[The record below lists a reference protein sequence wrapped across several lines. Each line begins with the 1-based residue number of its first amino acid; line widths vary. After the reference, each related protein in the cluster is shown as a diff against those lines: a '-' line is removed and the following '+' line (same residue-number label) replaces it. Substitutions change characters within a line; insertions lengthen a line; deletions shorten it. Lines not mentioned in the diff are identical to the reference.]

1 MGKVAGLLSLL
12 AVFYNLGHH
21 RFQLKPLVTRVARG
35 SSQMFYLFIEREGGR
50 RMGRGGGG
58 GEGGSFAQQ
67 GC

>member
-1 MGKVAGLLSLL
+1 MGRAAGLLSLL
-12 AVFYNLGHH
+12 AVFHNLGHH

-50 RMGRGGGG
+50 NRGPG
-58 GEGGSFAQQ
+58 GEVGGSFAQR